1 MPRPSCWSDEPDFEP
16 RGAALN
22 AFDKIFTRRRF
33 TESATGSLKAD
44 SVVVIGLGR
53 FGTAV
58 ASKLVELGVEVLGI
72 DNSQE
77 LVDAWADR
85 LTHVRVADA
94 TNPSTLEQLGIS
106 EFDAAVVAI
115 GSGIESSVL
124 ATAALVDLGVK
135 NLWAKAITAQHGRI
149 LQRVGATHV
158 VYPEREMGERVA
170 HVVTGDVIDYFE
182 FDEHFAM
189 ATVSTPR
196 ELMDKSLGDSRIRDR
211 FKVTVVYVKPA
222 GGQFT
227 YATADTVV
235 GRGDLLIVAGANHD
249 LERFADYASATT

>member
-1 MPRPSCWSDEPDFEP
+1 MSTFE
-16 RGAALN
+16 
-22 AFDKIFTRRRF
+22 KIFGRKRF
-33 TESATGSLKAD
+33 AGLAEEVTKAD

-58 ASKLVELGVEVLGI
+58 ASKLVELGVEVLGV
-72 DNSQE
+72 DNNQQ
-77 LVDAWADR
+77 LVDSWADR

-94 TNPSTLEQLGIS
+94 TNPEVLEQLGIT
-106 EFDAAVVAI
+106 EFEAAVVAI

-182 FDEHFAM
+182 FDDQFAM
-189 ATVSTPR
+189 ATLSTPKD
-196 ELMDKSLGDSRIRDR
+196 MVDVALGESGLRDR
-211 FKVTVVYVKPA
+211 FGVTVVYVKPA
-222 GGQFT
+222 GGEFT
-227 YATADTVV
+227 YATAETVV
-235 GRGDLLIVAGANHD
+235 GRGDLLLVAGTATD
-249 LERFADYASATT
+249 LDRFADHASEIA